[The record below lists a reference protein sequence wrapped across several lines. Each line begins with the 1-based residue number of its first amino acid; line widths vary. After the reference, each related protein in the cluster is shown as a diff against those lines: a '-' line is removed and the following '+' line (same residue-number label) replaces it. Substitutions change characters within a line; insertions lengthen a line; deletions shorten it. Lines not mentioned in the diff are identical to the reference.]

1 MNKKRL
7 RKAASMVQK
16 KRASGAPTAGAPT
29 PGAPT
34 AGAQAPD
41 RSVSAA
47 PTDGSA
53 GPSQDA
59 MEKLKELGQLHDQG
73 ILTDEEFATQKAKIL
88 SG

>member
-7 RKAASMVQK
+7 KKAASMVQEKRAK
-16 KRASGAPTAGAPT
+16 KQASGAPTA
-29 PGAPT
+29 GAPT